1 MIGAWR
7 EENVRIALMTGLIV
21 VDLGTGQTCT
31 CCLLLL
37 GLGGGRRLRLR
48 PAPRRPW
55 LELARTA
62 LKLDA
67 IGQGEAAEQGEV
79 QSYAAHNLSHV

>member
-1 MIGAWR
+1 MRLIR
-7 EENVRIALMTGLIV
+7 GLVV
-21 VDLGTGQTCT
+21 VDLGRGQTCT

-48 PAPRRPW
+48 PAPRRPR

-79 QSYAAHNLSHV
+79 QSYAARNLSHV